1 MNKMLVAIALLLVVL
16 ALTGIRLFS
25 DSDQAISA
33 VKPNGNNRSQ
43 SATAA
48 EQEHLVS
55 TKKKANSSGDDAGHE
70 ADTEIS
76 FEELQERYADLSN
89 NIDYPDLQTRLD
101 AMHQRHAGK
110 KYSAREVVD
119 ALAKGNAWEELEE
132 IPTTLPLSQ
141 EDLHDGREF
150 IRFNQLRI
158 ETLMPGDVLELPIAQ
173 LGTRFFMEI
182 DNTEIHD
189 NGSVSINGELKDFS
203 EEFRVTMTVG
213 KNLSLAGIDTPNG
226 HYVLQAHGDIGWIA
240 SSQTLFKPDLSQADV
255 IMPPDEETPEDH
267 TVH

>member
-1 MNKMLVAIALLLVVL
+1 MNKMSVGIALLLVVL
-16 ALTGIRLFS
+16 VLAGIRLS
-25 DSDQAISA
+25 IDRDQAISA
-33 VKPNGNNRSQ
+33 IKPSNDNHPSV
-43 SATAA
+43 ATA
-48 EQEHLVS
+48 EQERLVS
-55 TKKKANSSGDDAGHE
+55 AKKKGSHSRDDAGDK
-70 ADTEIS
+70 ANAEIN

-89 NIDYPDLQTRLD
+89 NINYPDLQTRLD

-119 ALAKGNAWEELEE
+119 ALVKGDAWEELEE

-158 ETLMPGDVLELPIAQ
+158 ETLMPGDILELPIAQ

-182 DNTEIHD
+182 DNTKIHD
-189 NGSVSINGELKDFS
+189 NGSVSINGELKDFD

-213 KNLSLAGIDTPNG
+213 ENLSLAGIDTPNG

-255 IMPPDEETPEDH
+255 ILPPEEETSEDH
-267 TVH
+267 HVH